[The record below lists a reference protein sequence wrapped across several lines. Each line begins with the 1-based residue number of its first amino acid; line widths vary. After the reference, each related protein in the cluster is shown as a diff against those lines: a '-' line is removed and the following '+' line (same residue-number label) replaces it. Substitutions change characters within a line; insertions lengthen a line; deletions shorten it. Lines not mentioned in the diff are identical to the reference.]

1 MPKMDGIEMSKEI
14 KEINQYQNILI
25 ISAYSDT
32 KDFVT
37 SIKLGIDG
45 YIIKPI
51 DYEQLNLTL
60 YKITTKINTFK
71 ENQEYKN
78 NLESLV
84 EQKTKNIKI
93 LEHEKVENYKKLYL
107 HWFK

>member
-1 MPKMDGIEMSKEI
+1 MDTASNGEEGLELYKKNSYDLVITDILMPKMDGIEMSKEI

-60 YKITTKINTFK
+60 YNGHSQHTISNKPI
-71 ENQEYKN
+71 
-78 NLESLV
+78 V
-84 EQKTKNIKI
+84 
-93 LEHEKVENYKKLYL
+93 KVFL
-107 HWFK
+107 